1 MLISFGM
8 PMNHIHFISISSS
21 NLILQHLLE
30 MEVLSFGQGIQNNNE
45 SNTKFEAFYRRESL
59 DGMTQ

>member
-1 MLISFGM
+1 
-8 PMNHIHFISISSS
+8 MNHVHFISISSS